1 MFCCLSIPI
10 GACSCSPNAIT
21 CQGSCQA
28 KTSSRNTF
36 AHLHTSEVLCLVC
49 IQHYSHDEIS
59 TNLHKHIKKTFSFLF
74 SFSIYLFIF
83 LFFALSNPPSHL
95 NSPIHFQRK
104 NLTSVIF
111 IENEHSTHSV
121 QPQRHYAL
129 V

>member
-10 GACSCSPNAIT
+10 GAYSCSPNAIT
-21 CQGSCQA
+21 CQGSCQV

-36 AHLHTSEVLCLVC
+36 AHLHTSEVLCLAC
-49 IQHYSHDEIS
+49 IQHYSHDKICPQ
-59 TNLHKHIKKTFSFLF
+59 TYKKTFSFLF

-83 LFFALSNPPSHL
+83 LFFALSNPPSHM

-104 NLTSVIF
+104 NLTPVIF
-111 IENEHSTHSV
+111 IANEHSTYSV

-129 V
+129 G